1 MFIRCPHG
9 RFMMPAT
16 ALPDDI
22 TLFFAGGQ
30 GKSGTTW
37 VQLLLDAH
45 PEISCGG
52 EAHFFDML
60 APAMQQAFLRYRH
73 QLDDNNK
80 LFHELPGFALPEQ
93 PHAFAALRGAVV
105 TALLEQARG
114 QEPRAL
120 GERTPANVEHMDLI
134 WEIFPQ
140 ARFIHVM
147 RDPRDVAVSLW
158 HHGKRIQE
166 GGFAKQYGT
175 IDKLA
180 VHLCKSWASW
190 MQRCEKLSAERP
202 GQYLEVRY
210 EDLLASGPV
219 ALSRM
224 LEFLSIEPDP
234 EAVTRCLKAA
244 SFEKLSGGRG
254 HGEEDTSSHFR
265 KGVSGDWHNHLKPE
279 TAHEIRALAA
289 PQLERLGY
297 SIN

>member
-1 MFIRCPHG
+1 MTDQ
-9 RFMMPAT
+9 AK
-16 ALPDDI
+16 LPEDVVV
-22 TLFFAGGQ
+22 FFAGGQ

-37 VQLLLDAH
+37 VQLLLNAH
-45 PEISCGG
+45 PDISCGG

-73 QLDDNNK
+73 QLDENNR
-80 LFHELPGFALPEQ
+80 LFHELPGYPLPEQ

-114 QEPRAL
+114 QALRAL
-120 GERTPANVEHMDLI
+120 GERTPANVEHVDLI
-134 WEIFPQ
+134 WELFPQ

-166 GGFAKQYGT
+166 GGFVRQYGN

-180 VHLCKSWASW
+180 VHLCKRWASW
-190 MQRCEKLSAERP
+190 MQRCEQLSAERT

-210 EDLLASGPV
+210 EDLLQSGPV
-219 ALSRM
+219 ALSRI
-224 LEFLSIEPDP
+224 LEFLSIDP
-234 EAVTRCLKAA
+234 EPETVRRCLEATA
-244 SFEKLSGGRG
+244 FENLSGGRSR
-254 HGEEDTSSHFR
+254 GEEDTQSHFR

-279 TAHEIRALAA
+279 TAREIRTLAA

-297 SIN
+297 PIN